1 MRNTLLLPLLMIVP
15 ALLGGCGPSV
25 RLVPVV
31 LPKVATVIAI
41 TAVAGEIDAENQPVV
56 AAPVEEAPRDFTQ
69 VDLNEPAFKAT
80 PPSALPEF
88 SQATARAALDVDVSA
103 CRERGLPA
111 GYGAASIT
119 FEPTG
124 TVSRVTLRQ
133 PMSEDAQMCMRDAFN
148 VTIPSFSGSAVEVP
162 TRYFAR

>member
-1 MRNTLLLPLLMIVP
+1 MLLPN
-15 ALLGGCGPSV
+15 
-25 RLVPVV
+25 
-31 LPKVATVIAI
+31 VATMIAV
-41 TAVAGEIDAENQPVV
+41 TAVAGEIDAESQPVV
-56 AAPVEEAPRDFTQ
+56 TPIAVDETPRDFTPI
-69 VDLNEPAFKAT
+69 DLNDPAFTRT
-80 PPSALPEF
+80 PPPAVAEF

-111 GYGAASIT
+111 GYGAASVT

-133 PMSEDAQMCMRDAFN
+133 PMSEDAQTCMRDAFN
-148 VTIPSFSGSAVEVP
+148 VTIPAFRGSAVDVP